1 MKLNL
6 SLITKASLII
16 VASAV
21 LSGCGIQEELQKA
34 KIQADLMEAQR
45 SASLG
50 NTAATKLWIDRAI
63 LADPTNAGTYVVA
76 SAKSPGQDDLS
87 VESVLK
93 GSDKNSASVADY
105 KTAEVYLTKAAAQ
118 FPSDYHVLMALLDTQ
133 KTLGESAAITQ
144 TATNLIKVLEARITA
159 GNVDGDV
166 LTTLSGAYW
175 IVGNRQKALA
185 NTQKAISIYVA
196 DPEVYNGSAYEIAE
210 ANSQPDMAQALNN
223 AKIALTKAK
232 KENASDVYLS
242 AVRDTIAWV
251 EYRQSNFKQAEAD
264 ANLALEANPRSPEMR
279 YHLAMIYLGEGD
291 KAAAKS
297 ELTKALM
304 VSPDYADAKTAMA
317 QVKDAPPMPPVAV
330 TGMPDPSAPGTSTL
344 PGG

>member
-6 SLITKASLII
+6 SLITKVSAVITA
-16 VASAV
+16 ASA
-21 LSGCGIQEELQKA
+21 LSGCGIQRELQKA
-34 KIQADLMEAQR
+34 KIQSDLMEAQR
-45 SASLG
+45 AASLG
-50 NTAATKLWIDRAI
+50 NTATTKLWIDRAI
-63 LADPTNAGTYVVA
+63 LADPTNAGTYVLS

-87 VESVLK
+87 VESVLT

-105 KTAEVYLTKAAAQ
+105 KTAEVYLAKAASQ
-118 FPSDYHVLMALLDTQ
+118 FPSDYHVLRALLNTQ
-133 KTLGESAAITQ
+133 KTLGESTAVTQ
-144 TATNLIKVLEARITA
+144 TATNLIAVLEARITA
-159 GNVDGDV
+159 GNVDADV

-175 IVGNRQKALA
+175 TVGNRQKALA
-185 NTQKAISIYVA
+185 NAQKAISIYVA

-232 KENASDVYLS
+232 QQGAGETYLS
-242 AVRDTIAWV
+242 AIRDTIAWV
-251 EYRQSNFKQAEAD
+251 EYRQGNYKQAQVD
-264 ANLALEANPRSPEMR
+264 ANLALEASPRQAELR

-297 ELTKALM
+297 ELTKALLI
-304 VSPDYADAKTAMA
+304 SPDYADAKTAMA
-317 QVKDAPPMPPVAV
+317 QVKDAPPMSPVAM
-330 TGMPDPSAPGTSTL
+330 TGLPDPSAPGTSTL